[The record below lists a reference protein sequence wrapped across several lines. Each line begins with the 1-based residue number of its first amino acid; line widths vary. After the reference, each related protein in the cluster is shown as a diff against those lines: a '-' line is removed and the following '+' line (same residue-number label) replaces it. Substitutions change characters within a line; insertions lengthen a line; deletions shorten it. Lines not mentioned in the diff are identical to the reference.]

1 MIARLL
7 GALGARGGPILAL
20 GVFAGLLWPDLAA
33 LLRPALVPAYFIV
46 VTLALI
52 RLDPVAVL
60 GYGRRPLLSAAVL
73 QWMLAACPLV
83 LWALVALFEPPAGL
97 ATALVLQG
105 MTSPVFA
112 SVALA
117 LLVGLDAPFAVVA
130 TVSAMFL
137 VPITLPPSALAL
149 LGLDLHIGISALMLR
164 LFAFVGGSTLLAAAV
179 RHFVGGDWIERHARK
194 IDGANVAVFILF
206 AIAIMDGVAAELA
219 ARPDFI
225 LLCLAAAFAAN
236 LGLQVLGA
244 AVFWRIGRRE
254 ALTVGFAS
262 GNRNLALL
270 LAVLIDAAD
279 FDILVFFAIGQIPIF
294 VLPALLAPVYR
305 RLIAAGG

>member
-1 MIARLL
+1 M
-7 GALGARGGPILAL
+7 
-20 GVFAGLLWPDLAA
+20 
-33 LLRPALVPAYFIV
+33 
-46 VTLALI
+46 
-52 RLDPVAVL
+52 
-60 GYGRRPLLSAAVL
+60 
-73 QWMLAACPLV
+73 
-83 LWALVALFEPPAGL
+83 
-97 ATALVLQG
+97 
-105 MTSPVFA
+105 
-112 SVALA
+112 
-117 LLVGLDAPFAVVA
+117 
-130 TVSAMFL
+130 
-137 VPITLPPSALAL
+137 
-149 LGLDLHIGISALMLR
+149 
-164 LFAFVGGSTLLAAAV
+164 
-179 RHFVGGDWIERHARK
+179 
-194 IDGANVAVFILF
+194 AVFILF

-262 GNRNLALL
+262 GHRNLALL